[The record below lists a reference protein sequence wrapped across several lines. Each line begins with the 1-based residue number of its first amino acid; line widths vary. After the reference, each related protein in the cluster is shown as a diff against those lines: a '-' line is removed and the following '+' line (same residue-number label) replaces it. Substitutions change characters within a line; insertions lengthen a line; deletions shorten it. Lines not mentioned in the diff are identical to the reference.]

1 VENVQEITSL
11 PWVLT
16 HGDLVPG
23 NIMLSTASGH
33 LTGLVDWAEAEILSF
48 GLCLYGLEEI
58 LGEMTETGWEYH
70 PDAERLRQVFWRELG
85 KRIGDVERAKV
96 EMARQAGILLWWG
109 IAWDDG
115 RIDRVVEE
123 GRDAV
128 EVARLDAFL
137 RPCEEGLERV
147 SKL

>member
-1 VENVQEITSL
+1 VQEITSL

-23 NIMLSTASGH
+23 NIMLSPSSGH
-33 LTGLVDWAEAEILSF
+33 LTGLVDWAEAEVLPF

-58 LGEMTETGWEYH
+58 LGEMTESGWRYH
-70 PDAERLRQVFWRELG
+70 PEAKRLTEVFWAQLRKG
-85 KRIGDVERAKV
+85 IGDVKRKRMKIES
-96 EMARQAGILLWWG
+96 ARKAGILLWWG

-115 RIDRVVEE
+115 RIDRVVED
-123 GRDAV
+123 GRDGV

-137 RPCEEGLERV
+137 RPCEEGVQSV